1 MPQTITKSIT
11 LMTQQYTMHKLLKS
25 LIIVFL
31 LTSSTL
37 LQAKVYLVSVGITDY
52 PGTSMDLTLP
62 AKDAETIT
70 WLYSKNTNVE
80 YIQLLNEQA
89 TMQNVTSSMRK
100 TFAKASTDDI
110 VVLFF
115 SGHGYP
121 GGFVAYDGQLTY
133 TQVRKAMASSKC
145 KNKMIF
151 ADACFSGKIRTNG
164 NSSQSS
170 VQAAQKANV
179 MLFLSSRSTETSIE
193 RRGMQNGFFT
203 TYLQKGLRGGADAN
217 RDRIITAKELYD
229 YVHKG
234 VIEISHDKQ
243 HPVMW
248 GKFSD
253 NMPVMTW
260 PKKK

>member
-1 MPQTITKSIT
+1 
-11 LMTQQYTMHKLLKS
+11 MTQQYMMHKLLKS

-170 VQAAQKANV
+170 VQAAKKANV

-217 RDRIITAKELYD
+217 RDRVITAKELYD

-234 VIEISHDKQ
+234 VIEISRDKQ

>member
-1 MPQTITKSIT
+1 M
-11 LMTQQYTMHKLLKS
+11 MHKYFRAT
-25 LIIVFL
+25 IIVFL
-31 LTSSTL
+31 LTFVTITN
-37 LQAKVYLVSVGITDY
+37 AKVYLVSVGITDY
-52 PGTSMDLTLP
+52 PGTSMDLSLP

-70 WLYSKNTNVE
+70 WLYSKNASVVNN
-80 YIQLLNEQA
+80 QLLNERA
-89 TMQNVTSSMRK
+89 TLQNIISSMRRI
-100 TFAKASTDDI
+100 FAQADTDDI
-110 VVLFF
+110 VVFFF

-133 TQVRKAMASSKC
+133 TEIRKAMATSKC
-145 KNKMIF
+145 RNKMIF
-151 ADACFSGKIRTNG
+151 ADACFSGKIRTDG

-170 VQAAQKANV
+170 LQAAKKANV
-179 MLFLSSRSTETSIE
+179 MLFLSSRSDETSIE

-217 RDRIITAKELYD
+217 KDRVITAKELYN

-253 NMPVMTW
+253 NMPVMIW

>member
-1 MPQTITKSIT
+1 MWRS
-11 LMTQQYTMHKLLKS
+11 MMHKFVKG
-25 LIIVFL
+25 LITVFL
-31 LTSSTL
+31 LASTTL

-70 WLYSKNTNVE
+70 WLYSKNTSVE
-80 YIQLLNEQA
+80 YSLLLNEQA
-89 TMQNVTSSMRK
+89 TMQNITSSICR
-100 TFAKASTDDI
+100 TFAKANLDDI

-133 TQVRKAMASSKC
+133 TQVRRAMTTGKC

-164 NSSQSS
+164 RSSQSS
-170 VQAAQKANV
+170 VQAAKKANV
-179 MLFLSSRSTETSIE
+179 MLFLSSRSNETSIE

-203 TYLQKGLRGGADAN
+203 TYLQKGLRGGADVN
-217 RDRIITAKELYD
+217 RDRVITAKELYD

-234 VIEISHDKQ
+234 VINISHDKQ

-260 PKKK
+260 SKKK

>member
-1 MPQTITKSIT
+1 M
-11 LMTQQYTMHKLLKS
+11 MHRLLKA
-25 LIIVFL
+25 IVIAFL
-31 LTSSTL
+31 LTSVTSIK
-37 LQAKVYLVSVGITDY
+37 AKVYLVSVGITDY

-62 AKDAETIT
+62 AKDAETIS
-70 WLYSKNTNVE
+70 WIYSKNTNVVKE
-80 YIQLLNEQA
+80 QLLNEQA
-89 TMQNVTSSMRK
+89 TMQNVISSMRR
-100 TFAKASTDDI
+100 TFAQAGTDDI

-133 TQVRKAMASSKC
+133 TQVRKAMATSKC

-170 VQAAQKANV
+170 LQAAKKANV
-179 MLFLSSRSTETSIE
+179 MLFLSSRSNETSIE

-203 TYLQKGLRGGADAN
+203 TYLQKGLRGGADTN
-217 RDRIITAKELYD
+217 RDRVITARELYE

-234 VIEISHDKQ
+234 VIDISHDKQ

>member
-1 MPQTITKSIT
+1 MMQPFMMP
-11 LMTQQYTMHKLLKS
+11 KLLKS
-25 LIIVFL
+25 IILVFL
-31 LTSSTL
+31 LTSFTTIN
-37 LQAKVYLVSVGITDY
+37 AKVYLVSVGITDY

-62 AKDAETIT
+62 AKDAETIS
-70 WLYSKNTNVE
+70 WLYSKNASVVKE
-80 YIQLLNEQA
+80 QLLNENA
-89 TMQNVTSSMRK
+89 TMQNIISSMRK
-100 TFAKASTDDI
+100 TFAQAGTDDI

-133 TQVRKAMASSKC
+133 TQVRKAMATSKC

-170 VQAAQKANV
+170 LQAAKKANV
-179 MLFLSSRSTETSIE
+179 ILFLSSRSNETSIE

-203 TYLQKGLRGGADAN
+203 TYLQKGLRGGADTN
-217 RDRIITAKELYD
+217 RDRVITAKELYD

-248 GKFSD
+248 GKFDD
-253 NMPVMTW
+253 NMPVMAW

>member
-1 MPQTITKSIT
+1 M
-11 LMTQQYTMHKLLKS
+11 MHKFLKS
-25 LIIVFL
+25 FITVFL
-31 LTSSTL
+31 LTTVTT
-37 LQAKVYLVSVGITDY
+37 LQAKVFLVSVGITDY

-62 AKDAETIT
+62 AKDAETIS
-70 WLYSKNTNVE
+70 WLYSKNTSVDKDL
-80 YIQLLNEQA
+80 LLNEKA
-89 TMQNVTSSMRK
+89 TIQNIISSMRR
-100 TFAKASTDDI
+100 TFAQAGTDDI

-133 TQVRKAMASSKC
+133 TQVRKAMATSKC

-170 VQAAQKANV
+170 LQAAKKANV
-179 MLFLSSRSTETSIE
+179 MLFLSSRSNETSIE

-217 RDRIITAKELYD
+217 RDRVITAKELYD

-253 NMPVMTW
+253 NMPVMTL

>member
-1 MPQTITKSIT
+1 M
-11 LMTQQYTMHKLLKS
+11 MHKIIKS
-25 LIIVFL
+25 LISVFL
-31 LTSSTL
+31 LTSATF

-70 WLYSKNTNVE
+70 WLYSKNTSVE
-80 YIQLLNEQA
+80 YNQLLNEQA
-89 TMQNVTSSMRK
+89 TIQNITSSIRR
-100 TFAKASTDDI
+100 TFAKANTNDI

-133 TQVRKAMASSKC
+133 TQVRKAMATSKC

-164 NSSQSS
+164 RSSQSS
-170 VQAAQKANV
+170 VQAAKKANV
-179 MLFLSSRSTETSIE
+179 MLFLSSRSNETSIE

-234 VIEISHDKQ
+234 VIDISHDKQ

-260 PKKK
+260 PKMK

>member
-1 MPQTITKSIT
+1 
-11 LMTQQYTMHKLLKS
+11 MTQQYMMHKLLKS

-170 VQAAQKANV
+170 LQAAKKANV
-179 MLFLSSRSTETSIE
+179 MLFLSSRSNETSIE

-217 RDRIITAKELYD
+217 RDRIITARELYD

>member
-1 MPQTITKSIT
+1 MLLS
-11 LMTQQYTMHKLLKS
+11 MNHKFLKS
-25 LIIVFL
+25 LITVFL
-31 LTSSTL
+31 LTTVTT

-70 WLYSKNTNVE
+70 WLYSKNTSVE
-80 YIQLLNEQA
+80 YSQLLNEQA
-89 TMQNVTSSMRK
+89 TMQNITSSIRR

-133 TQVRKAMASSKC
+133 TQVRKAMATSKC

-170 VQAAQKANV
+170 LQAAKKANV
-179 MLFLSSRSTETSIE
+179 MLFLSSRSNETSIE

-217 RDRIITAKELYD
+217 RDRVITAKELYD

-253 NMPVMTW
+253 NMPVMAW
-260 PKKK
+260 PKKSK

>member
-1 MPQTITKSIT
+1 M
-11 LMTQQYTMHKLLKS
+11 MHKLLKS

-170 VQAAQKANV
+170 VQAAKKANV

>member
-1 MPQTITKSIT
+1 M
-11 LMTQQYTMHKLLKS
+11 MHKIIKS
-25 LIIVFL
+25 LISVFL
-31 LTSSTL
+31 LTSATF

-52 PGTSMDLTLP
+52 PGTYMDLSLP

-70 WLYSKNTNVE
+70 WLYSKNTSVE
-80 YIQLLNEQA
+80 YNQLLNEQA
-89 TMQNVTSSMRK
+89 TIQNITSSIRR
-100 TFAKASTDDI
+100 TFAKANTNDI

-133 TQVRKAMASSKC
+133 TQVRKAMATSKC

-164 NSSQSS
+164 RSSQSS
-170 VQAAQKANV
+170 VQAAKKANV
-179 MLFLSSRSTETSIE
+179 MLFLSSRSNETSIE

-234 VIEISHDKQ
+234 VIDISHDKQ

-260 PKKK
+260 PKMK

>member
-1 MPQTITKSIT
+1 MQLS
-11 LMTQQYTMHKLLKS
+11 MNHKFLKS
-25 LIIVFL
+25 LITVFL
-31 LTSSTL
+31 LTTVTTL
-37 LQAKVYLVSVGITDY
+37 HAKVYLVSVGITDY

-70 WLYSKNTNVE
+70 WLYSKNANVE
-80 YIQLLNEQA
+80 YSQLLNEQA
-89 TMQNVTSSMRK
+89 TIQNITSSIRK

-133 TQVRKAMASSKC
+133 TQVRKAMATSKC

-170 VQAAQKANV
+170 LQAAKKANV
-179 MLFLSSRSTETSIE
+179 MLFLSSRSNETSIE

-217 RDRIITAKELYD
+217 RDRVITAKELYD

-260 PKKK
+260 LKKK